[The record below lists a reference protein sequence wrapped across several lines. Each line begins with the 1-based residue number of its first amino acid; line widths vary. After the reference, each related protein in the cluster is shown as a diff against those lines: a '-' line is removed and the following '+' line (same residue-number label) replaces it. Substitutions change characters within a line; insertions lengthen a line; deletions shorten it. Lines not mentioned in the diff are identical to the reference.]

1 MMIKVDNIVKRFG
14 ALEVLHGITMSV
26 ERGEI
31 VSIVGASGAGK
42 STLLQIIGTL
52 MRADEGEVLINGVS
66 PMGLGDKE
74 LAAFRNRHI
83 GFVFQFHHLLEE
95 FNARENVMMPM
106 LIAKVARKE
115 AERRADEL
123 LSLVGMTHRADHK
136 PSALSGGEQ
145 QRVAIARAL
154 ANNPSVVLADEPTG
168 NLDSHTR
175 DEIQALFFEL
185 RERTGQTFIIVTHDE
200 TLAEKDEAFKAWRRD
215 HFKANVTRYW
225 DLNDALFHDAFIVLS
240 LQPSKF

>member
-1 MMIKVDNIVKRFG
+1 MIKVDGIVKSFG
-14 ALEVLHGITMSV
+14 DLEVLHGISMSV

-52 MRADEGEVLINGVS
+52 MRCDSGEVCIDGRS
-66 PMGLGDKE
+66 TAGLSDSE
-74 LAAFRNRHI
+74 LATFRNRHI
-83 GFVFQFHHLLEE
+83 GFVFQFHHLLAE
-95 FNARENVMMPM
+95 FSARENVMMPM
-106 LIAKVARKE
+106 LIAGVSRKE

-123 LSLVGMTHRADHK
+123 LALVGMTHRAEHK

-175 DEIQALFFEL
+175 DEIQNLFFEL
-185 RERTGQTFIIVTHDE
+185 RERTGQTFVIVTHDSA
-200 TLAEKDEAFKAWRRD
+200 LADGSDRKITMKDGE
-215 HFKANVTRYW
+215 
-225 DLNDALFHDAFIVLS
+225 II
-240 LQPSKF
+240 

>member
-1 MMIKVDNIVKRFG
+1 MIHIENIVKRFG
-14 ALEVLHGITMSV
+14 SLEVLHGIEFTV

-52 MRADEGEVLINGVS
+52 MTPDEGSVTIDGKAIAGMS
-66 PMGLGDKE
+66 DGE
-74 LAAFRNRHI
+74 LSEFRNRHV
-83 GFVFQFHHLLEE
+83 GFVFQSHHLLEE
-95 FNARENVMMPM
+95 FSSEENVMMPM
-106 LIAKVARKE
+106 LIAGVKRSE
-115 AERRADEL
+115 AQRRAKEL
-123 LSLVGMTHRADHK
+123 LELVQMSHRLTHR

-168 NLDSHTR
+168 NLDTATR
-175 DEIQALFFEL
+175 EQIQRLFFDL

-200 TLAEKDEAFKAWRRD
+200 ALAEMSDRK
-215 HFKANVTRYW
+215 
-225 DLNDALFHDAFIVLS
+225 IVMSDGRIL
-240 LQPSKF
+240 